1 MRRTHKQVERSA
13 RGDTVMAQDRD
24 NTDWIEALRAEGP
37 LREVALSDLREM
49 LLLGLKTALKSRA
62 DFVDSLLDDF
72 VQDSLVRI
80 MRSLDQFQNRSRFVT
95 WATAV
100 AIRVGLTELRKR
112 RWRDVSLERFVA
124 DTGFEPPASAETT
137 TDSERQPIIEAM
149 YRIIGSDL
157 TEKQRTVLLAEIKGM
172 AQEEIARQM
181 GSSRNALYKLSHDAR
196 QRLKQGLEK
205 AGFTAQDFAIII
217 S

>member
-1 MRRTHKQVERSA
+1 
-13 RGDTVMAQDRD
+13 MAQDRD
-24 NTDWIEALRAEGP
+24 NNQWIEALRAEGP
-37 LREVALSDLREM
+37 LRDAALSDLRE
-49 LLLGLKTALKSRA
+49 LLLIGLKAALKSRS
-62 DFVDSLLDDF
+62 DFADSLLDDF
-72 VQDSLVRI
+72 VQDSLLRI
-80 MRSLDQFQNRSRFVT
+80 LRSLDQFQNRSRFVT

-112 RWRDVSLERFVA
+112 RWRDVSLERLVA
-124 DTGFEPPASAETT
+124 DTGFEPSAAVETALDR
-137 TDSERQPIIEAM
+137 DSQPIIAAM

-157 TEKQRTVLLAEIKGM
+157 TDKQRTVLLAEMKGM

-181 GSSRNALYKLSHDAR
+181 GSNRNALYKLSHDAR

-205 AGFTAQDFAIII
+205 SGFTTLDYVITF

>member
-1 MRRTHKQVERSA
+1 MVQE
-13 RGDTVMAQDRD
+13 RD
-24 NTDWIEALRAEGP
+24 NNEWIAALQADGP
-37 LREVALSDLREM
+37 LREAALSDLRGM
-49 LLLGLKTALKSRA
+49 LLIGLKTALKSRS

-80 MRSLDQFQNRSRFVT
+80 LRSLDQFQNRSRFVT
-95 WATAV
+95 WATAI
-100 AIRVGLTELRKR
+100 AIRVALTELRKR
-112 RWRDVSLERFVA
+112 RWRDVSLEKLVA
-124 DTGFEPPASAETT
+124 DTGFEPSAAETSP
-137 TDSERQPIIEAM
+137 DRESQPIIEAM

-205 AGFTAQDFAIII
+205 AGFTAQEYAITI

>member
-1 MRRTHKQVERSA
+1 MT
-13 RGDTVMAQDRD
+13 QDRD
-24 NTDWIEALRAEGP
+24 NNQWIEVLQADGP
-37 LREVALSDLREM
+37 LREAALADLRAT
-49 LLLGLKTALKSRA
+49 LLIGLKTALKSRS

-80 MRSLDQFQNRSRFVT
+80 LQSLDQFQNRSRFVT
-95 WATAV
+95 WATAI
-100 AIRVGLTELRKR
+100 AIRVGVTELRRR
-112 RWRDVSLERFVA
+112 RWRDVSLEKLVA
-124 DTGFEPPASAETT
+124 DTGFDPSAAVEATHR
-137 TDSERQPIIEAM
+137 SERQPIIEAM

-205 AGFTAQDFAIII
+205 AGFTTQEYAITI

>member
-1 MRRTHKQVERSA
+1 MT
-13 RGDTVMAQDRD
+13 DDRD
-24 NTDWIEALRAEGP
+24 NNEWIEALQTEGM
-37 LREVALSDLREM
+37 LREAALSDLREM
-49 LLLGLKTALKSRA
+49 LLIGLKTALKSRS

-80 MRSLDQFQNRSRFVT
+80 LRSLNQFQDRSRFLT
-95 WATAV
+95 WATAI

-112 RWRDVSLERFVA
+112 RWRDVSLEKLVA
-124 DTGFEPPASAETT
+124 DTGFEPSAAAEASP
-137 TDSERQPIIEAM
+137 DSERQLIIEAM

-157 TEKQRTVLLAEIKGM
+157 TDKQRTVLLAEIKGM

-196 QRLKQGLEK
+196 QRLKLGLEK
-205 AGFTAQDFAIII
+205 AGFNALTI

>member
-1 MRRTHKQVERSA
+1 MVQE
-13 RGDTVMAQDRD
+13 RD
-24 NTDWIEALRAEGP
+24 NNEWIAALQADGP
-37 LREVALSDLREM
+37 LREAALSDLRGM
-49 LLLGLKTALKSRA
+49 LLIGLKTALKSRS

-80 MRSLDQFQNRSRFVT
+80 LRSLDQFQNRSRFVT
-95 WATAV
+95 WATAI
-100 AIRVGLTELRKR
+100 AIRVALMELRKR
-112 RWRDVSLERFVA
+112 RWRDVSLETLVA
-124 DTGFEPPASAETT
+124 DTGFEPSAAETSP
-137 TDSERQPIIEAM
+137 DRESQPIIEAM

-205 AGFTAQDFAIII
+205 AGFTAQEYAITI